1 MQNYA
6 TDGTGACPGCE
17 NERSQVFEV
26 SGLDCATEV
35 ALVEGRLRR
44 LAGVCSARAS
54 AATGKATVVHT
65 LDDRAIEAALA
76 EVGLKARPARTAG
89 AARARGSATLS
100 SALLTIGAFLASGT
114 RQDLS
119 TALFAAAILAG
130 GLPVARKGLARARH
144 GTLDMNAL
152 MSVAVVGAMLLG
164 DWAEGAS
171 TVALFSLA
179 QLLEARSLERARREV
194 AGLLAQSPELA
205 RVRRATS
212 EQHVRPESVATG
224 ETVLVAPGERVSF
237 DGVVIEGTSDV
248 DQSPLTG
255 ESRPVERSPGQG
267 LLAGS
272 INGSGLL
279 AMRVTRRA
287 AETTLARILL
297 RVEEAQASR
306 APSQGLVDRF
316 ARVYTP
322 IVVAL
327 AVLLTVLPPL
337 LGLLPL
343 QASLERA
350 LVLLVIACPC
360 ALVLST
366 PISFVCALTA
376 ASRAG
381 VLIKGGAHLEAL
393 ARLRVAAFDKTGT
406 LTSGQ
411 PSVSQVWAA
420 PGESIEA
427 VVADAAALERHA
439 GHPLASAVVA
449 RAAASGLRV
458 PAAGD
463 VTALPGRGM
472 SGRVE
477 GREVLVG
484 SHRLFDERGLCDHA
498 LDGEL
503 RQLEAAGK
511 TVVLV
516 GGAGV
521 GVRGFLAADDSLRPE
536 APEAMRQLREA
547 GLELVMLTGDNRT
560 TADAVA
566 RSVGIVEWHAELLPD
581 DKLAQ
586 VQAQRRRGAVAMV
599 GDGVND
605 APALAA
611 SDVGVAMGPRGTD
624 AALETADVVLMAGD
638 LRRLPWAVALGRVTR
653 RIVWQ
658 NVILSLAVKG
668 VVLALAL
675 AGYASLW
682 AAVAADMGS
691 SLLVIS
697 NGLRLLRRRP

>member
-6 TDGTGACPGCE
+6 TDVSGACPGCE
-17 NERSQVFEV
+17 NERTQVFEV

-44 LAGVCSARAS
+44 LPGVCSARAS

-65 LDDRAIEAALA
+65 LGDRAIEAALA
-76 EVGLKARPARTAG
+76 EVGFEARVPRPAGGRHGHG
-89 AARARGSATLS
+89 APTLAS
-100 SALLTIGAFLASGT
+100 VLLTASGFLASGAWPALAT
-114 RQDLS
+114 P
-119 TALFAAAILAG
+119 LFAAAIAAG
-130 GLPVARKGLARARH
+130 GFAVARKGLARVLQGA
-144 GTLDMNAL
+144 LDMNAL
-152 MSVAVVGAMLLG
+152 MTLAVAGAMLLG

-179 QLLEARSLERARREV
+179 QLLEARSLERARSAI
-194 AGLLAQSPELA
+194 AGLMALSPELA
-205 RVRRATS
+205 RVRRGS
-212 EQHVRPESVATG
+212 GEERIKPEAVAAG
-224 ETVLVAPGERVSF
+224 ETVLVAPGERLPL
-237 DGVVIEGTSDV
+237 DGVVIEGTSEV

-255 ESRPVERSPGQG
+255 ESRPIARAPGQEVF
-267 LLAGS
+267 AGS

-279 AMRVTRRA
+279 ALRVTRRA
-287 AETTLARILL
+287 SETTLARIVR

-306 APSQGLVDRF
+306 APSQGLVDQF

-322 IVVAL
+322 IVVGLAILLAL
-327 AVLLTVLPPL
+327 LPPL
-337 LGLLPL
+337 LGVMPFE
-343 QASLERA
+343 ASLHRA

-366 PISFVCALTA
+366 PISLVSALTA

-393 ARLRVAAFDKTGT
+393 GTLRTMAFDKTGT
-406 LTSGQ
+406 LTTGV
-411 PSVSQVWAA
+411 PSVAQVWAA
-420 PGESIEA
+420 PGESTER
-427 VVADAAALERHA
+427 VLADAAALERHA
-439 GHPLASAVVA
+439 SHPLAVAIVA
-449 RAAASGLRV
+449 RAAEGRVAVPFASEV
-458 PAAGD
+458 I
-463 VTALPGRGM
+463 ALPGRGA
-472 SGRVE
+472 SGSVE
-477 GREVLVG
+477 GREILVG
-484 SHRLFDERGLCDHA
+484 SHRLFDERELCDHA
-498 LDGEL
+498 LDDEL

-521 GVRGFLAADDSLRPE
+521 GVRGFLAADDTPRPE
-536 APEAMRQLREA
+536 APEAMRQLRQA

-560 TADAVA
+560 TAEAIARDA
-566 RSVGIVEWHAELLPD
+566 GIVEWHADLLPD

-586 VQAQRRRGAVAMV
+586 VRALRGRGPVAMV

-611 SDVGVAMGPRGTD
+611 ADVGIAMGPRGTD

-638 LRRLPWAVALGRVTR
+638 LRRLPWAVALGRATR

-658 NVILSLAVKG
+658 NVVFSLAVKA

-675 AGYASLW
+675 VGYASLW

-691 SLLVIS
+691 SLLVIA
-697 NGLRLLRRRP
+697 NGLRLLHPRA